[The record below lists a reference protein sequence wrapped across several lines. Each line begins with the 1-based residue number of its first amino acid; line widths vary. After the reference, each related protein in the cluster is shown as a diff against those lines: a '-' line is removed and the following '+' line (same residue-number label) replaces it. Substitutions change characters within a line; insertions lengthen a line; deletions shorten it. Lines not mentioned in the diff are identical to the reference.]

1 MKQYTMKAAS
11 KSGILFE
18 NQEETL
24 FIDFILNS
32 LRLTHHK
39 VGHNCIGERD
49 ITKRL
54 FVFFTRHGK
63 TSVVVGRLPNWK
75 LFASYNSRA
84 FEKVQNAIKNSGY
97 STYDLS

>member
-1 MKQYTMKAAS
+1 MKHYTVKTAG

-18 NQEETL
+18 NKKETI
-24 FIDFILNS
+24 FIDFQECAQNS
-32 LRLTHHK
+32 P

-63 TSVVVGRLPNWK
+63 TGIVVGRLPNWK
-75 LFASYNSRA
+75 IFAAYNIRA
-84 FEKVQNAIKNSGY
+84 FDEVQNAIKSSGY

>member
-1 MKQYTMKAAS
+1 MKQYTMKAAN

-24 FIDFILNS
+24 FIDFQECAQS
-32 LRLTHHK
+32 SP

-49 ITKRL
+49 ITKHM
-54 FVFFTRHGK
+54 FVFFTHPAK
-63 TSVVVGRLPNWK
+63 TTIVVGCLPNWK
-75 LFASYNSRA
+75 IFDACNCRI
-84 FEKVQNAIKNSGY
+84 FDDVRNAIENSGY

>member
-24 FIDFILNS
+24 FIDFQECAQS
-32 LRLTHHK
+32 SP

-63 TSVVVGRLPNWK
+63 TSVVVGRFPNWK

-84 FEKVQNAIKNSGY
+84 FEKVQNAIKNSRY